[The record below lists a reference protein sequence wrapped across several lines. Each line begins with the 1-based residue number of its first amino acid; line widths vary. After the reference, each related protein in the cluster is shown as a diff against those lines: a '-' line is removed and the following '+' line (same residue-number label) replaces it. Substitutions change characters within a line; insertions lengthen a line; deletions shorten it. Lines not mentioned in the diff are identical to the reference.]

1 MEKLNAAF
9 HQRYPNVTLKR
20 VSRSFDDLA
29 TTLRLAISGNEVPDV
44 VQANNSRAEMGAF
57 VAANQLLSLEPWAK
71 VYGWHERYPAS
82 VSSTSATARTVSSSA
97 RATCTGCR
105 RSARSSASTTT
116 RPSWTAS
123 VSPYPPHGTT
133 SRSRSARPRRPVP
146 PDRARQPREMAAL
159 HVFGTVQDQLVPP
172 DQVTTLAFGRSGA
185 SWNTPENLQVAR
197 KIADGSE
204 PLLQRGVNGIANDP
218 GLAGVLPRRV
228 GLPHRRQLAGSD
240 LRAAMGDK
248 VRFIAPPPRAGRPV
262 SATGGTG
269 LPFAITSRAAQP
281 DAAAAYLD
289 YITNTDAMKVLTA
302 TGNLPVVDTA
312 PSSLRTGSPGTCSP
326 RSPPPPTGR
335 ASCCLYL
342 DYATPTMSTRWAP
355 RCRTCSAAR
364 RRPNS
369 FLDTRAGRLRRVRR
383 EEWLTTSARVLRS
396 WHPLAPTRRP
406 RRRCGPAEGGATPPV
421 WVPLAYLAPG
431 SCCNAAFLLYPLGRA
446 VHLSLFDWD
455 GLTLAFVGLDN
466 YVEVVTDEK
475 LRARSAT
482 RWCSSCSSPGCPP

>member
-1 MEKLNAAF
+1 MAGQSEPVRPWCTRAAGVFAAALVLLVAACTPGSQNAGQPPRNADRAVRTDIAALGPVTLTVWDQEVRGGQNEQMEKLNAAF

-82 VSSTSATARTVSSSA
+82 VKQYVSYSSDGKQFGQGNLYGLPQVGEVVGVYYNQAELDRLGIAVPRTWDDFEVALGKAKAAGATPIEL
-97 RATCTGCR
+97 GNLEKW
-105 RSARSSASTTT
+105 
-116 RPSWTAS
+116 P
-123 VSPYPPHGTT
+123 
-133 SRSRSARPRRPVP
+133 
-146 PDRARQPREMAAL
+146 AL

-197 KIADGSE
+197 KIADWVRAGYFNA
-204 PLLQRGVNGIANDP
+204 GVNGIANDQAWQAFSR
-218 GLAGVLPRRV
+218 GGSVFLIGGSWLAP
-228 GLPHRRQLAGSD
+228 D

-312 PSSLRTGSPGTCSP
+312 AQQ
-326 RSPPPPTGR
+326 PPDRVSGDLFTAFAAAANGQGKLLP
-335 ASCCLYL
+335 YL
-342 DYATPTMSTRWAP
+342 DYATPTMSDTMG
-355 RCRTCSAAR
+355 AALQDLLGGAKT
-364 RRPNS
+364 PEQ
-369 FLDTRAGRLRRVRR
+369 FLDTVQAD
-383 EEWLTTSARVLRS
+383 
-396 WHPLAPTRRP
+396 
-406 RRRCGPAEGGATPPV
+406 
-421 WVPLAYLAPG
+421 Y
-431 SCCNAAFLLYPLGRA
+431 AAFVAKNG
-446 VHLSLFDWD
+446 
-455 GLTLAFVGLDN
+455 
-466 YVEVVTDEK
+466 
-475 LRARSAT
+475 
-482 RWCSSCSSPGCPP
+482 